1 VTLSRQLVRVA
12 RQVVGS
18 TGYDLVPR
26 ASGAL
31 QRLAEA
37 GIAPTTVIDVGA
49 ALGDWSRHCA
59 RSFPQARFVLVE
71 PLQEF
76 AAAVQQ
82 TAGALGGLAV
92 QAAAG
97 AEHGERTINVHTDL
111 VGSSLLRERE
121 GAAVDGTPRPINVT
135 TIDDLVAAHELRA
148 PFVIKL
154 DVQGAELDALA
165 GAQFALKSADAVV
178 VEVSFF
184 SFFVDGSP
192 FDEVIARM
200 RSADF
205 VVFDIENLARRPL
218 DGALAQADITFVRD
232 DGPARAQH
240 VYASPAQ
247 RAAQNHE
254 FARTIRRRIERVG
267 GS

>member
-1 VTLSRQLVRVA
+1 
-12 RQVVGS
+12 VGS

-31 QRLAEA
+31 QRLADA
-37 GIAPTTVIDVGA
+37 GIRPTTVIDIGA

-59 RSFPQARFVLVE
+59 RSFPQSRFVLVE
-71 PLQEF
+71 PLHEF
-76 AAAVQQ
+76 AAAVQE
-82 TAGALGGLAV
+82 TAEALGGFAV
-92 QAAAG
+92 QAAVG
-97 AEHGERTINVHTDL
+97 AEQGERTINVHIDL

-121 GAAVDGTPRPINVT
+121 GAAVDGTPRQINVT

-148 PFVIKL
+148 PFLIKL

-165 GAQFALKSADAVV
+165 GAHLALKSA
-178 VEVSFF
+178 FF

-218 DGALAQADITFVRD
+218 DGALAQADVTFVRD
-232 DGPARAQH
+232 DSSARAQH

-254 FARTIRRRIERVG
+254 FARTIRRRIGRVG